1 MSHSAI
7 YGPLFYAYEPQKKT
21 DIVTPKEKQLNALQ
35 AEIRKLQAA
44 QQEPQN
50 NHAILQA
57 QAQLNLLKQTT
68 IPPAAAQPSIAVP
81 VPQPVQSLA
90 AASVQIVVAAST
102 VHGNV
107 LYGELS
113 PHMLMIM
120 AAGQPGF
127 AQGFLMCHK
136 LGPSKLKY

>member
-1 MSHSAI
+1 M
-7 YGPLFYAYEPQKKT
+7 
-21 DIVTPKEKQLNALQ
+21 TPRTKQLNTLK
-35 AEIRKLQAA
+35 AEIHKLQDA
-44 QQEPQN
+44 QQELQK

-68 IPPAAAQPSIAVP
+68 MPPATAQPSIVVHVLP
-81 VPQPVQSLA
+81 PVQSLA
-90 AASVQIVVAAST
+90 AVSVQSVVAAST

-113 PHMLMIM
+113 PHMLMMM

-127 AQGFLMCHK
+127 AQGFLMCHN
-136 LGPSKLKY
+136 LNPSNSK